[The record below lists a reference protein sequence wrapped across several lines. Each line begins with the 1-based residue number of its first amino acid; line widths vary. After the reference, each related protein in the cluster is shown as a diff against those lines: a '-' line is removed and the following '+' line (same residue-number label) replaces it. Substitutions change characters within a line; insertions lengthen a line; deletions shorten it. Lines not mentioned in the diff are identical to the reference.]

1 MARLG
6 RVASQIDSAV
16 ISVSLGGVRL
26 QGGAG
31 SCLMEKAVLAS
42 VRRLRRVP
50 TVLSLALAC
59 AVAGVALADDASPVH
74 PDTWPRATW
83 PFPRDNALETRVSA
97 LMAKM
102 TVEEK
107 VGQLVQADILSV
119 TPDDVRKYH
128 LGAILAG
135 GNSKPHGTV
144 TATVDEWK
152 AASEAFYRAA
162 METNG
167 DHPPIPLLFGIDAV
181 HGHNNVVGAT
191 LFPQNSALGNA
202 HDPELIREIGEAT
215 AAEVRAT
222 GINWSFAPTLAVP
235 QDVRWGRSYEGYS
248 QDPKIVAQYA
258 TAMIEGLQGKV
269 GTPQFLDGAH
279 VLASAKHFLADGGT
293 HNGKDQGD
301 AQITEAALR
310 DIHAAGYVPAI
321 DAGVQVI
328 MASFSSWNGRKIT
341 GDKALI
347 TDVLKQRMD
356 FQGLVVGDWNA
367 HGQVP
372 GCTNED
378 CPTAYN
384 AGLDMLM
391 APDSW
396 RGLYEHTLAEVK
408 SGAIPMARL
417 DDAVARILRVK
428 FRAGLFEAGA
438 PSTQPIVQ
446 KANEIV
452 GSPAHRAIARRAVR
466 ESLVLLKNNNGLLP
480 LDPRRRILI
489 AGEGADN
496 ISRQSGGWT
505 LNWQGTGLKNADFP
519 GAQSIGAGIVEQV
532 KAAGGSAEIE
542 TDGHFTAKPDV
553 AVVVFGEDPY
563 AEFQGDIPNLLFR
576 PGDDHDLELIRHLRG
591 QGIPVVAVFLSG
603 RPLWMNREINAADAF
618 VAAWLPG
625 SEGGGVADVL
635 LRKRDGGIAHDFHG
649 KLAYAWPSTAVVGQ
663 GAPQFPLGYGLSYAD
678 HATVRPLPEV
688 SGITGEQIPV
698 GNYLDRGKA
707 VHGYAFTLVD
717 AKGAAITGDVSPATT
732 PDGSLHMA
740 ALDYKAQED
749 ARRFTWNA
757 GNAQLAIHARAP
769 LDLDR
774 ETNGDV
780 LLVTTLRVD
789 ALPTQDAW
797 IAMGCGKACQGRVS
811 LGKTLSTLAAGQWVR
826 VGVPLKCFRA
836 AGADMHHIDQ
846 PFAWSAGK
854 GADIA
859 ISRVA
864 LGTDVD
870 RVVDCVK

>member
-1 MARLG
+1 M
-6 RVASQIDSAV
+6 
-16 ISVSLGGVRL
+16 
-26 QGGAG
+26 
-31 SCLMEKAVLAS
+31 LAS
-42 VRRLRRVP
+42 ARRLPCIP
-50 TVLSLALAC
+50 TVLFVALAC
-59 AVAGVALADDASPVH
+59 AGAGIAQADDATTMH
-74 PDTWPRATW
+74 PDAWPRATW
-83 PFPRDNALETRVSA
+83 PFPRDAALEARVSG
-97 LMAKM
+97 LLAKM

-119 TPDDVRKYH
+119 TPDDVRNYH

-135 GNSKPHGTV
+135 GNSKPRGTV

-152 AASEAFYRAA
+152 AASESFYRAA
-162 METNG
+162 MEAKSN
-167 DHPPIPLLFGIDAV
+167 HPPIPLLFGIDAV

-248 QDPKIVAQYA
+248 QDPKLVAQYA
-258 TAMIEGLQGKV
+258 KAMIEGLQGEV
-269 GTPQFLDGAH
+269 GTPQFLNGSH

-293 HNGKDQGD
+293 KNGKDRRD
-301 AQITEAALR
+301 AQITEAELR

-372 GCTNED
+372 RCTNED
-378 CPTAYN
+378 CPVAYN

-408 SGAIPMARL
+408 SGVIPMARL
-417 DDAVARILRVK
+417 NDAVARILRVK

-438 PSTQPIVQ
+438 PSSQPIVQ
-446 KANEIV
+446 TANQVV

-466 ESLVLLKNNNGLLP
+466 ESLVLLKNNGDVLQ
-480 LDPRRRILI
+480 LDPRKRILV

-505 LNWQGTGLKNADFP
+505 LNWQGTGLKNTDFP
-519 GAQSIGAGIVEQV
+519 GAQSIGAGIVAQV
-532 KAAGGSAEIE
+532 KAAGGSAEID
-542 TDGHFTAKPDV
+542 TDGHFTTKPDV
-553 AVVVFGEDPY
+553 AIVVFGEDPY
-563 AEFQGDIPNLLFR
+563 AEFQGDIPNLLFH
-576 PGDDHDLELIRHLRG
+576 PGDDRDLDLIRHLRG

-603 RPLWMNREINAADAF
+603 RPLWVNREINAADAF

-635 LRKRDGGIAHDFHG
+635 LRKADSSVANDFHG
-649 KLAYAWPSTAVVGQ
+649 KLAYAWPRTAVVGP
-663 GAPQFPLGYGLSYAD
+663 GAPQFSLGYGLTYAD
-678 HATVRPLPEV
+678 HHALPKLPEA

-698 GNYLDRGKA
+698 GSYLDRGKA
-707 VHGYAFTLVD
+707 VHGYAFTLMD
-717 AKGAAITGDVSPATT
+717 AKGASMTGDVSPVTT

-749 ARRFTWNA
+749 ARRFTWQA
-757 GNAQLAIHARAP
+757 DNAQLSIHARTP

-780 LLVTTLRVD
+780 LLVMTLRVD
-789 ALPTQDAW
+789 ALPARNVW
-797 IAMGCGKACQGRVS
+797 VAMGCGSACQGRVTLS
-811 LGKTLSTLAAGQWVR
+811 KTLSTFAPGQWVR

-836 AGADMHHIDQ
+836 AGADMHHVDQ
-846 PFAWSAGK
+846 PFVWGASK

-870 RVVDCVK
+870 QVADCVK

>member
-1 MARLG
+1 
-6 RVASQIDSAV
+6 
-16 ISVSLGGVRL
+16 
-26 QGGAG
+26 
-31 SCLMEKAVLAS
+31 MERAVLAS
-42 VRRLRRVP
+42 VRRLRCAP
-50 TVLSLALAC
+50 TLLAVALAC
-59 AVAGVALADDASPVH
+59 AMAGSAQADDVSSAVH
-74 PDTWPRATW
+74 PAQWPRATW
-83 PFPRDNALETRVSA
+83 PLPNDAALEHRVSA
-97 LMAKM
+97 LLATM

-119 TPDDVRKYH
+119 TPEDVRKYR

-135 GNSKPHGTV
+135 GNSKPNGQL
-144 TATVDEWK
+144 TATVAQWQ
-152 AASEAFYRAA
+152 ATAEAFQRAA
-162 METNG
+162 MDSSG
-167 DHPPIPLLFGIDAV
+167 GHHAIPLLFGIDAV

-202 HDPELIREIGEAT
+202 RDPELIRQIGEAT

-248 QDPKIVAQYA
+248 QDPAIVAAYA
-258 TAMIEGLQGKV
+258 AAMVEGLQGKV
-269 GTPQFLDGAH
+269 GTPQFLDGSH
-279 VLASAKHFLADGGT
+279 VIASAKHFLGDGGT
-293 HNGKDQGD
+293 RNGKDQGD
-301 AQITEAALR
+301 AQVSEATLR
-310 DIHAAGYVPAI
+310 DIHAAGYPPAI
-321 DAGVQVI
+321 DAGVQTV
-328 MASFSSWNGRKIT
+328 MASFSSWNGSKMSGNR
-341 GDKALI
+341 ALI

-356 FQGLVVGDWNA
+356 FQGFVVGDWNS

-372 GCTNED
+372 GCANDD
-378 CPTAYN
+378 CPASYN

-396 RGLYEHTLAEVK
+396 RGLYEHTVAEVNAGVI
-408 SGAIPMARL
+408 SMARL

-428 FRAGLFEAGA
+428 FRAGLFEEGA
-438 PSTQPIVQ
+438 IADQAIVRN
-446 KANEIV
+446 AEAIV
-452 GSPAHRAIARRAVR
+452 GSAAHRALARRAVR
-466 ESLVLLKNNNGLLP
+466 ESLVLLKNNDGVLP
-480 LDPRRRILI
+480 IDPRKHVLV

-505 LNWQGTGLKNADFP
+505 LNWQGTGLKNSDFP
-519 GAQSIGAGIVEQV
+519 HAQSIGAGIAEQV
-532 KAAGGSAEIE
+532 RAAGGSADID

-553 AVVVFGEDPY
+553 AIVVFGEDPY
-563 AEFQGDIPNLLFR
+563 AEFQGDLPNLLFH
-576 PGDDHDLELIRHLRG
+576 PGDDHDLELLRHLRA

-603 RPLWMNREINAADAF
+603 RVLWMNREINAADAF

-635 LRKRDGGIAHDFHG
+635 LRKPDGGVANDFHG

-663 GAPQFPLGYGLSYAD
+663 GAPQFALGYGLTYAD
-678 HATVRPLPEV
+678 HATVPALPEV
-688 SGITGEQIPV
+688 SGIRGEQIPV

-707 VHGYAFTLVD
+707 VHGYAFTLV
-717 AKGAAITGDVSPATT
+717 GANGGVATGDVSPAITA
-732 PDGSLHMA
+732 DGSLHMA

-749 ARRFTWNA
+749 ARRFQWQA
-757 GNAQLAIHARAP
+757 DGAQLSIRARAP

-789 ALPTQDAW
+789 AHARDAW
-797 IAMGCGKACQGRVS
+797 IGMGCGATCTGHVS
-811 LGKTLSTLAAGQWVR
+811 LDASLSRLPVGQWTR

-846 PFAWSAGK
+846 PFAWGAGR
-854 GADIA
+854 GTDIA
-859 ISRVA
+859 IARVS

-870 RVVDCVK
+870 VAVDCKR

>member
-1 MARLG
+1 M
-6 RVASQIDSAV
+6 
-16 ISVSLGGVRL
+16 
-26 QGGAG
+26 
-31 SCLMEKAVLAS
+31 LAS
-42 VRRLRRVP
+42 ARRLRCIP
-50 TVLSLALAC
+50 TVLF
-59 AVAGVALADDASPVH
+59 VALAWAGAGIAQADDATTLH
-74 PDTWPRATW
+74 PDSWPRATW
-83 PFPRDNALETRVSA
+83 PFPQDAALEARVSA
-97 LMAKM
+97 LLAKM

-119 TPDDVRKYH
+119 TPDDVRHYH

-135 GNSKPHGTV
+135 GNSKPRGTV

-152 AASEAFYRAA
+152 AASESFYRAA
-162 METNG
+162 METKGN
-167 DHPPIPLLFGIDAV
+167 HPPIPLLFGIDAV

-248 QDPKIVAQYA
+248 QDPKLVAQYA
-258 TAMIEGLQGKV
+258 KAMIEGLQGKV
-269 GTPQFLDGAH
+269 GTPQFLDGSH

-293 HNGKDQGD
+293 KNGKDQGD
-301 AQITEAALR
+301 AQITETELR

-378 CPTAYN
+378 CPAAYN

-408 SGAIPMARL
+408 FGAIPMSRL
-417 DDAVARILRVK
+417 DDAVSRILRVK

-438 PSTQPIVQ
+438 PSSQSVVQ
-446 KANEIV
+446 KANQIV

-466 ESLVLLKNNNGLLP
+466 ESLVLLKNNGGLLP
-480 LDPRRRILI
+480 LDPRKRILI

-505 LNWQGTGLKNADFP
+505 LNWQGTGLKNTDFP
-519 GAQSIGAGIVEQV
+519 GAQSIGAGIVAQV
-532 KAAGGSAEIE
+532 KAAGGSAEID
-542 TDGHFTAKPDV
+542 TDGHFTTKPDV

-563 AEFQGDIPNLLFR
+563 AEFQGDIPNLLFH
-576 PGDDHDLELIRHLRG
+576 PGDDRDLELIRHLRG

-603 RPLWMNREINAADAF
+603 RPLWVNREINAADAF

-635 LRKRDGGIAHDFHG
+635 LRKADGSVANDFHG
-649 KLAYAWPSTAVVGQ
+649 RLAYAWPRTAVVGQ
-663 GAPQFPLGYGLSYAD
+663 GAPQFPLAYGLTYAD
-678 HATVRPLPEV
+678 HHVLPKLPEV

-698 GNYLDRGKA
+698 GSYLDRGKA
-707 VHGYAFTLVD
+707 VHGYAFSLVD
-717 AKGAAITGDVSPATT
+717 AKGASITGDVSPVTT

-749 ARRFTWNA
+749 ARRFTWQA
-757 GNAQLAIHARAP
+757 DNAQLSIHARTP

-780 LLVTTLRVD
+780 LLVMTLRVD
-789 ALPTQDAW
+789 ALPAQNVW
-797 IAMGCGKACQGRVS
+797 VGMGCGGACQGRVALS
-811 LGKTLSTLAAGQWVR
+811 KTLSTFAPGQWVR
-826 VGVPLKCFRA
+826 MGVPLKCFRT

-846 PFAWSAGK
+846 PFMWGASK
-854 GADIA
+854 GADMA

-870 RVVDCVK
+870 QVADCVK

>member
-1 MARLG
+1 MER
-6 RVASQIDSAV
+6 AV
-16 ISVSLGGVRL
+16 R
-26 QGGAG
+26 
-31 SCLMEKAVLAS
+31 AS
-42 VRRLRRVP
+42 VRRLRCVP
-50 TVLSLALAC
+50 TVLAVALAC
-59 AVAGVALADDASPVH
+59 TVGVACADDASTVH
-74 PDTWPRATW
+74 PDSWPRATW
-83 PFPRDNALETRVSA
+83 PFPKDAVLEQRVAA

-107 VGQLVQADILSV
+107 VGQLIQADILSV
-119 TPDDVRKYH
+119 TPDDVRKYR

-135 GNSKPHGTV
+135 GNSKPNGQL
-144 TATVDEWK
+144 TATVAQWQALSD
-152 AASEAFYRAA
+152 AFYRASMDTSGGHQA
-162 METNG
+162 
-167 DHPPIPLLFGIDAV
+167 IPLLFGIDAV
-181 HGHNNVVGAT
+181 HGHNNAVGAT
-191 LFPQNSALGNA
+191 LFPQNSALGSA
-202 HDPELIREIGEAT
+202 HDPELIRQIGEAT
-215 AAEVRAT
+215 AAETRAT

-248 QDPKIVAQYA
+248 QDPKLVAQYA
-258 TAMIEGLQGKV
+258 TAMVEGLQGKV

-279 VLASAKHFLADGGT
+279 VLASAKHFIADGGT
-293 HNGKDQGD
+293 KNGKDQGD
-301 AQITEAALR
+301 AQVSEATLR
-310 DIHAAGYVPAI
+310 EIHAAGYPPAI
-321 DAGVQVI
+321 DAGVQTV
-328 MASFSSWNGRKIT
+328 MASFSSWNGTKMS
-341 GDKALI
+341 GNKALI

-356 FQGLVVGDWNA
+356 FQGLVVGDWNS

-372 GCTNED
+372 GCANDD
-378 CPTAYN
+378 CPASFN

-408 SGAIPMARL
+408 SGVIPQTRL

-428 FRAGLFEAGA
+428 FRAGLFDNGA
-438 PSTQPIVQ
+438 PSTQTIAQ
-446 KANEIV
+446 KAADVV

-466 ESLVLLKNNNGLLP
+466 ESLVLLKNNGGVLP
-480 LDPRRRILI
+480 LDPRKHLLI
-489 AGEGADN
+489 AGDGADN

-505 LNWQGTGLKNADFP
+505 LNWQGTGLKNENFP
-519 GAQSIGAGIVEQV
+519 GAQSIGAGFVEQV

-542 TDGHFTAKPDV
+542 TDGHFTTKPDV

-563 AEFQGDIPNLLFR
+563 AEFQGDIPNLLFH
-576 PGDDHDLELIRHLRG
+576 PGDDHELELIRRLRG

-635 LRKRDGGIAHDFHG
+635 LRKRDGSIGNDVHG

-663 GAPQFPLGYGLSYAD
+663 GKPQFALGYGLTYAD
-678 HATVRPLPEV
+678 HAQVTKLSET
-688 SGITGEQIPV
+688 SGISGEQIPV

-707 VHGYAFTLVD
+707 VHGYTFTLI
-717 AKGAAITGDVSPATT
+717 GARGASITGDVSPATT
-732 PDGSLHMA
+732 TDGALHMA

-749 ARRFTWNA
+749 ARRFTWA
-757 GNAQLAIHARAP
+757 ADNAQLAIHARAP

-789 ALPTQDAW
+789 ALPTQDVWVGMA
-797 IAMGCGKACQGRVS
+797 CGAHCQGHVS
-811 LGKTLSTLAAGQWVR
+811 LGKTLATLPRAQWTR
-826 VGVPLKCFRA
+826 VGVPLKCLRA

-846 PFAWSAGK
+846 PFAWGAGK
-854 GADIA
+854 GTDIA
-859 ISRVA
+859 IARVA

-870 RVVDCVK
+870 QVVECAK